1 MKIAVLGSGM
11 VGQTIGSKLVELG
24 HEVKMG
30 SRTPTNEKVAEWV
43 AKAGTGAS
51 QGTFADA
58 AKFGEIVFNCTGGMV
73 ALDALRMAGAQ
84 NLAGKILID
93 ISNPLDF
100 SKGFPPTLSVCN
112 DDSVGE
118 QIQRE
123 FPDTKVVK
131 TLNTVNAMLMVNPS
145 LVPGEHDLFMSGN
158 DADAKAMVQ
167 KILVAWFGWK
177 IVIDLGDITTARG
190 AEQLLPIWVRL
201 MGLFKSPQFNFHIVR
216 AETA

>member
-11 VGQTIGSKLVELG
+11 VGQTIASKLIELG
-24 HEVKMG
+24 HEVRMG
-30 SRTPTNEKVAEWV
+30 ARSDKNEKCTGWV
-43 AKAGTGAS
+43 GKSGANAS
-51 QGTFADA
+51 NGTFEDA
-58 AKFGEIVFNCTGGMV
+58 AKFGEIIFNCTGGMV
-73 ALDALRMAGAQ
+73 ALDALHMAGSS

-123 FPDTKVVK
+123 FPEAKVVK
-131 TLNTVNAMLMVNPS
+131 TLNTVNCVLMVNPS
-145 LVPGEHDLFMSGN
+145 LLPGEHDLFLSGN
-158 DADAKAMVQ
+158 DTDAKATVRE
-167 KILVAWFGWK
+167 ILTEWFGWK
-177 IVIDLGDITTARG
+177 TVIDLGEITTARG
-190 AEQLLPIWVRL
+190 TEQLLPIWVRL

-216 AETA
+216 AEPA

>member
-1 MKIAVLGSGM
+1 M

-30 SRTPTNEKVAEWV
+30 SRTATNVRAAEW
-43 AKAGTGAS
+43 AGKAGGRALH
-51 QGTFADA
+51 GTFADA
-58 AKFGEIVFNCTGGMV
+58 ASFGEIVFNCTGGMV
-73 ALDALRMAGAQ
+73 ALDALRMAGAE

-123 FPDTKVVK
+123 FPAAKVVK

-158 DADAKAMVQ
+158 DADAKAMVR
-167 KILVAWFGWK
+167 KILIEWFGWK
-177 IVIDLGDITTARG
+177 TIIDLGDITTARG
-190 AEQLLPIWVRL
+190 TEQLLPIWVRL